1 MKHIRAK
8 RARILALAALLA
20 AAVAVPALVV
30 ADGGDPELEIERY
43 TLDNGLEVIL
53 HQDNSVPLVAVDV
66 WYHVGAGD
74 ETPGRSGFAHLFEH
88 MLFQGSKHV
97 GEDKHFETLKSIG
110 ASSVNGT
117 TSTDRT
123 NYFEVVPSH
132 QLETALWLESDRMG
146 YFLPML
152 TEKSFR
158 NQVDVVRNERRQS
171 YDNRPYGTTIL
182 EIFEKMFAPGHP
194 YKYLVIGRHADLEAA
209 TLEDVT
215 DFYKRWYVPAN
226 ATLAIAGDFDR
237 AEVKELI
244 NRWFG
249 SFPRSE
255 RPKHR
260 EVEFPNLA
268 HAEQKR
274 TIIEDGFAPLRM
286 LTYAWHTPKFFDD
299 GDAEMDILANT
310 LGASGTGRLYKRLV
324 HEEGLAQ
331 VASAAQYSMGHS
343 SLFLIQVMLMSD
355 ADQAKV
361 ERIIEEEM
369 NKVLAEPISKEEFS
383 RAVTDVESNY
393 IWGLESLLQR
403 AERMQTY
410 NHYVGQPD
418 YITQDLDRY
427 RKSSPEKVQQLARQ
441 YLIKDKRLEFVTT
454 PAKKAAGKPD
464 AAGKGVR

>member
-1 MKHIRAK
+1 MKHQRAK
-8 RARILALAALLA
+8 RARILAGVVLLA
-20 AAVAVPALVV
+20 AAVAVPALVA
-30 ADGGDPELEIERY
+30 ADDSDPKLEIERY

-88 MLFQGSKHV
+88 MLFQGSKNV
-97 GEDKHFETLKSIG
+97 GEDKHFETLKNIG

-132 QLETALWLESDRMG
+132 QLEAALWLESDRMG

-158 NQVDVVRNERRQS
+158 NQVDVVRNEKRQS

-182 EIFEKMFAPGHP
+182 EIFENMFPPGHP
-194 YKYLVIGRHADLEAA
+194 YKFLVIGRHADLEAA
-209 TLEDVT
+209 TLEDVQN
-215 DFYKRWYVPAN
+215 FYKRWYVPGN
-226 ATLAIAGDFDR
+226 ATLTIAGDFDKTQI
-237 AEVKELI
+237 KEQV

-249 SFPRSE
+249 SFPKSE
-255 RPKHR
+255 RPRHR
-260 EVEFPNLA
+260 EVEMPGLA
-268 HAEQKR
+268 HVETKR
-274 TIIEDGFAPLRM
+274 TIIEDEFAPLRM
-286 LTYAWHTPKFFDD
+286 LTYAWHSPKFFAS

-310 LGASGTGRLYKRLV
+310 LGDSGTGRLYKRLV

-331 VASAAQYSMGHS
+331 MASASQYSMGHS
-343 SLFLIQVMLMSD
+343 SLFLIQVMLLSD
-355 ADQAKV
+355 ADLAAV
-361 ERIIEEEM
+361 ERIIDEEM
-369 NKVLAEPISKEEFS
+369 NKVLAEPISKDEFA
-383 RAVTDVESNY
+383 RAVTEVESNY

-403 AERMQTY
+403 AEQLQTY
-410 NHYVGQPD
+410 NHHVGNPD

-427 RKSSPEKVQQLARQ
+427 RKSSPQKVQEIARQ
-441 YLIKDKRLEFVTT
+441 HLIKDKRLEFLTQ
-454 PAKKAAGKPD
+454 PATKKPGKD